1 MLLGRQ
7 EVVKEVRRKNGIE
20 TALILETKF
29 DIGVLDRNMVDM
41 TLKKNEVGTVTAT
54 TTASDK
60 VVRIGEGIVMV
71 IMIASCFGTLIK

>member
-1 MLLGRQ
+1 LLLGRQ